1 MPIGEVKRDV
11 SSQAEE
17 YLEAVCR
24 ILDRGEAAKPTEL
37 ARELEIAPP
46 SALGMIRRMV
56 DQQLLTYSRHD
67 GAQLTPLGHQRADAL
82 RRRHRLAERMLTDL
96 LGIPWERVHDIACR
110 FEHVIDDEVEE
121 YLGQALDHP
130 TTCPHGNPLDIDAV
144 DPWQPLSEVAPGGS
158 AVLRRV
164 LDESEQM
171 LEYLSRLRLRPGT
184 RVTVCAEAPFDGP
197 LTVAVEGERHAVS
210 RAMADSL
217 QVEIE
222 ENAA

>member
-1 MPIGEVKRDV
+1 MAIGEVKRDV

-24 ILDRGEAAKPTEL
+24 ILDRGEVATPTEL

-56 DQQLLTYSRHD
+56 DQQLLIYSRRD
-67 GAQLTPLGHQRADAL
+67 GAQMTALGRQRAHAL
-82 RRRHRLAERMLTDL
+82 RRRHRLAERLLTDL

-121 YLGQALDHP
+121 YLAQALDHP
-130 TTCPHGNPLDIDAV
+130 TTCPHGNPLNAGME
-144 DPWQPLSEVAPGGS
+144 DPWQPLSEVALGGS

-164 LDESEQM
+164 VDESEEM
-171 LEYLSRLRLRPGT
+171 LEYLNRLQLRPGT

-197 LTVAVEGERHAVS
+197 LTVAVAGERHAVS

-217 QVEIE
+217 LVEIE
-222 ENAA
+222 EHAA